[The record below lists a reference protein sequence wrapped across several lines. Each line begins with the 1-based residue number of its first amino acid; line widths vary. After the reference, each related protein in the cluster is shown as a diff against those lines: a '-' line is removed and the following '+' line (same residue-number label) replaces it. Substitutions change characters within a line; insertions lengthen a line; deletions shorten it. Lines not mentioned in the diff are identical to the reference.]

1 MNSPASLQ
9 SLASLPPLPLK
20 DYHLPPP
27 VSWWPPAIG
36 WWILLLLGAII
47 VVLLY
52 LLYRHYRR
60 QAWKRDAA
68 KALKKIENNYLQAP
82 DNHVLA
88 AQVSIFLRRVCL
100 TRFPENSG
108 TSLTGSEWLLFLDSC
123 PRKKKSSLT
132 FFTTPVGKQ
141 LLEAAYNPQAVL
153 DGAALLDT
161 SLNWL
166 VALPAKPWRKNA
178 AV

>member
-1 MNSPASLQ
+1 MNNPASLQ
-9 SLASLPPLPLK
+9 SIATPPSLPLK

-36 WWILLLLGAII
+36 WWILLLLAAGTVA
-47 VVLLY
+47 LLY

-68 KALKKIENNYLQAP
+68 KALKEIQNNYQQTQ

-88 AQVSIFLRRVCL
+88 GQVSIFLRRVCL
-100 TRFPENSG
+100 TRFPGNNG
-108 TSLTGSEWLLFLDSC
+108 TSLTGLQWLGFLDSC
-123 PRKKKSSLT
+123 PSKKKGHLT
-132 FFTTPVGKQ
+132 FFHGPVGEQ
-141 LLEAAYNPQAVL
+141 LLEAAYNPQATL
-153 DGAALLDT
+153 DGTALLAT
-161 SLNWL
+161 CNNWL
-166 VALPAKPWRKNA
+166 AALPAKSWRKNA